1 MSPIMQ
7 QRLIGSILLLCVLAG
22 IAFLLIKSAS
32 DDVETIVEA
41 KPEIPFVSSID
52 AIIEDDVEIVEVQ
65 QEALIDAQAPV
76 TTDEIEPQPV
86 VEAAPVPKTPEV
98 SVVNNVETTLIA
110 DKVTTTLWSLQ
121 LASLADKSA
130 ANALTKKVALLGYKA
145 IVEKAETPKGDR
157 FRVRIGPQSDKVA
170 LEAISKDIEKKLN
183 LKPLMLKQLPE

>member
-1 MSPIMQ
+1 
-7 QRLIGSILLLCVLAG
+7 
-22 IAFLLIKSAS
+22 
-32 DDVETIVEA
+32 
-41 KPEIPFVSSID
+41 
-52 AIIEDDVEIVEVQ
+52 VQ

-130 ANALTKKVALLGYKA
+130 ANALTKKVHFFKSNPFVMVDQGGFASRFGTETQFVGANPSRAAQIKYFLPKRHTFGKMSMEIQDMDGNKVSTISPGKSKGIN
-145 IVEKAETPKGDR
+145 IV
-157 FRVRIGPQSDKVA
+157 
-170 LEAISKDIEKKLN
+170 N
-183 LKPLMLKQLPE
+183 